1 MEGRCAPRQL
11 SFSAGPAQC
20 RRSIVRIYRHTLVGE
35 GSGQARDAADCIG
48 ACVACVSTPLS
59 TSRRALLQRACDA
72 PKRSPVRRTRGTCM
86 ARPRI
91 ELRRPT
97 RCLKN
102 CLHPIIGLHTCRCQ
116 SISHGEVRCT
126 RERRRRF
133 VPALSNA
140 TQPDAPDGCISKCL
154 AMHAPHSAA
163 CPTFAKLVHNAAVWS
178 IGHFVHS
185 LSTALEL
192 RADGGPSTTCCRSSC
207 WLGVALVHTCVMVIG
222 VYFATA

>member
-1 MEGRCAPRQL
+1 MQLQRLACCPAVMAGGRRGAERHPTRRCGVARLYRCGAYVVDFEEKITLIRIEALMEGRCAPRQL

-116 SISHGEVRCT
+116 SMSGARVRDGDVL
-126 RERRRRF
+126 F
-133 VPALSNA
+133 
-140 TQPDAPDGCISKCL
+140 QPYQTPRNQTPLMGAFQNVSLCMPPI
-154 AMHAPHSAA
+154 P
-163 CPTFAKLVHNAAVWS
+163 PLVRPLLN
-178 IGHFVHS
+178 
-185 LSTALEL
+185 
-192 RADGGPSTTCCRSSC
+192 
-207 WLGVALVHTCVMVIG
+207 
-222 VYFATA
+222 